1 MASLLD
7 SLTTRGFFTMPSIS
21 RIYSP
26 LASSTSLTSSP
37 SSSSSIIPS
46 LSVLSY
52 THQHPHSSRFP
63 FLVAATLDGSSAEE
77 ELDFEEFD
85 QYAEDNFADD
95 YSDDEDDSI
104 DISVLEK
111 EARDIVRDYA
121 TTLSRELKIEDET
134 IEGKET
140 RRKGKRLAKN
150 VKHLLQRVAIVGRP
164 NVGKSALFNRLVGEN
179 RAIVVDEPGVTRD
192 RLYGR
197 SYWGDQ
203 EFVVV
208 DTGGVMT
215 VSKSPSGV
223 MEELNVSTTI
233 GMEGIPLSSREAA
246 IARMP
251 SMIEKQATAAVDESA
266 VIIFVVDGQAGPS
279 GADVEIADWLRKYY
293 SHKYIILAVNK
304 CESPRKGLMQASEFW
319 SLGFTPIPISA
330 LSGTGTGELLD
341 LVCSGLIK
349 LEIME
354 NIEEEEEENYIPA
367 IAIIGRPNVG
377 KSSILN
383 ALVREDRTI
392 VSPVSGT
399 TRDAIDAEFTG
410 PDGEKFRL
418 IDTAGIRKK
427 SSVASSGSTTE
438 AMSVNRAFRAIR
450 RSDVVALVIE
460 AMACITE
467 QDLKI
472 AERIEREGKGCLV
485 VVNKW
490 DTIPNKNQ
498 ETAAHYEDDVREK
511 LRSLKWAPIVY
522 STAITGHSVDNIVV
536 AAATVQKERSRRLS
550 TAILNQVIREA
561 VAFKSPPRTRG
572 GKRGRVYYCTQ
583 AAIRPPTF
591 VFFVN
596 DAKLFSDTYRRYMEK
611 QLRTDA
617 GFAGTPIRLLW
628 RSRKRSDKNGGGGG
642 TMRMAGLTRQRN
654 LATKRT

>member
-7 SLTTRGFFTMPSIS
+7 SLTTRSFFSIPSIPK
-21 RIYSP
+21 I
-26 LASSTSLTSSP
+26 SSP
-37 SSSSSIIPS
+37 SASSSSFSSYFASSP
-46 LSVLSY
+46 LFHPSVLSY
-52 THQHPHSSRFP
+52 SHKHSHPRLPYPVS
-63 FLVAATLDGSSAEE
+63 ATLDDDELELEESEEDNYPEEESDEEEEE
-77 ELDFEEFD
+77 EL
-85 QYAEDNFADD
+85 
-95 YSDDEDDSI
+95 SI
-104 DISVLEK
+104 DISILEK

-121 TTLSRELKIEDET
+121 TTLSRELKLEDDVV
-134 IEGKET
+134 EGKES
-140 RRKGKRLAKN
+140 RRKGKRQAKN
-150 VKHLLQRVAIVGRP
+150 NQTQIPEHLLQRVAIVGRP

-179 RAIVVDEPGVTRD
+179 KAIVVDEPGVTRD

-215 VSKSPSGV
+215 VSKSPAGV

-246 IARMP
+246 VARMP
-251 SMIEKQATAAVDESA
+251 SMIEKQATAAVEESD
-266 VIIFVVDGQAGPS
+266 VIVFVVDGQTGPT

-293 SHKYIILAVNK
+293 SHKNIILAVNK

-319 SLGFTPIPISA
+319 SLGFSPIPISA

-341 LVCSGLIK
+341 LVCSGLNK

-354 NIEEEEEENYIPA
+354 TMEEEEEENYIPA

-427 SSVASSGSTTE
+427 AAVASSGSTTE

-467 QDLKI
+467 QDMKI

-498 ETAAHYEDDVREK
+498 QTAAHYEDDVREK

-550 TAILNQVIREA
+550 TATLNQVIREA

-642 TMRMAGLTRQRN
+642 TMRMSSLSREKK
-654 LATKRT
+654 LATKGS